1 MKDYITYEHPL
12 NEKIRI
18 FLRIEYI
25 WQQLESSLQLEND
38 TNIITALT
46 YLVELL
52 DINERYDLKSEAIKQ
67 LDKLIVKF
75 ARMQSQPDID
85 QAKVQDIINKLEYSL
100 KDLQQVV
107 GKLSSGLYSNE
118 WLSTIRQKMHVPG
131 GFSPADLPYLAYWQT
146 NPLHTRAQQI
156 SEWKELFYPLIQSIK
171 NILFYIRKTNSEY
184 DLSCHNGSFQKIID
198 TQHQPQ
204 LISVNLP
211 ARYNIYPE
219 VSGNK
224 YRISIR
230 FLQTDLVNKAVLFN
244 STVDFKL
251 AICW

>member
-1 MKDYITYEHPL
+1 MKEYITYEHPL

-25 WQQLESSLQLEND
+25 WHQLEASMQLEND
-38 TNIITALT
+38 LNIITALT

-75 ARMQSQPDID
+75 ARIQSQPDID
-85 QAKVQDIINKLEYSL
+85 QAKVYDIISKLESSL
-100 KDLQQVV
+100 KDLQKVV
-107 GKLSSGLYSNE
+107 GKLSSALYSNE
-118 WLSTIRQKMHVPG
+118 WLTSIRQKMHVPG

-146 NPLHTRAQQI
+146 NSLHARVQQI
-156 SEWKELFYPLIQSIK
+156 SEWKESFFPLIKSIK
-171 NILFYIRKTNSEY
+171 NILCYIRKTNSEY
-184 DLSCHNGSFQKIID
+184 NLSCKNGSFQKIID

-204 LISVNLP
+204 LILVDVP

-244 STVDFKL
+244 RDVDFKL